1 VLHPD
6 EDRPLMLTAA
16 HVVGSLSL
24 AHPLGQREV
33 LLGAA
38 FARPSSGDPRI
49 GDVIASHPAEPSE
62 EVQIDASLV
71 RVDEHVTLTQLV
83 RDRITSGRPRDLSGV
98 DDLVT
103 VFKRGINT
111 PRLTRGLLDPTPEAF
126 KVVLPQSGGGG
137 ALVRDYLRGW
147 FVYGD
152 GVPFA
157 QPGDSGSIIVDED
170 DCVVAMLVA
179 LRTEPHRPPRP
190 EDPAF
195 VVPIL
200 DVLDGLGVSLAGPD
214 RPCTLS

>member
-1 VLHPD
+1 
-6 EDRPLMLTAA
+6 MLTAA

-49 GDVIASHPAEPSE
+49 GDVIASHPAQPSE

-83 RDRITSGRPRDLSGV
+83 RDTITSGRPRDLSGV

-126 KVVLPQSGGGG
+126 KVVLPQSGEGTV
-137 ALVRDYLRGW
+137 L
-147 FVYGD
+147 
-152 GVPFA
+152 
-157 QPGDSGSIIVDED
+157 GS
-170 DCVVAMLVA
+170 
-179 LRTEPHRPPRP
+179 
-190 EDPAF
+190 
-195 VVPIL
+195 
-200 DVLDGLGVSLAGPD
+200 
-214 RPCTLS
+214 